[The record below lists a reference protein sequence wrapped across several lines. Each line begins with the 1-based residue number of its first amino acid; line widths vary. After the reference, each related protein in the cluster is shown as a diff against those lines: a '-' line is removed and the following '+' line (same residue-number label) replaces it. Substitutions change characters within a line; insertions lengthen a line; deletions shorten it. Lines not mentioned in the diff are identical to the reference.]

1 MLLHPP
7 AGGLLMA
14 VGGVHTM
21 RSERMLVI
29 EDDPG
34 IRASMEMLL
43 PARGYA
49 VQFAASMQD
58 GLVSAAASEYDLII
72 TDLRL
77 PDGDGMSIIR
87 ALQKTQPALPI
98 ILMTSYSSLDTAIEA
113 LKNGA
118 VDYVIKPFH
127 NDALLFAI
135 ERVFSVRRMQRE
147 NALLRRS
154 LKNAGAGACMIG
166 NCAGIRRVF
175 ELINKVAATDANVL
189 IQGESGT
196 GKELVAQAI
205 HDSSPRAGRPFV
217 PINCGAIPA
226 ELIESE
232 LFGHTKGAYT
242 GAVAATDGL
251 IREAHGGTVFLDEI
265 SELAPQLQVKL
276 LRVIQEKQVRPLG
289 SARVIDTDVRFV
301 AASNRDLK
309 SATEQ
314 GAFRADLF
322 YRLNV
327 INIHVPPLRERG
339 ADIELLARH
348 FVVEHSR
355 RLGKRPIEVDAD
367 VPAILGLYRWPGNV
381 RELENVIERAVIL
394 AEGNTLTARDFADL
408 ATPATTPA
416 GRPSV
421 SEDTLATALSIEDY
435 IAEFVKR
442 HQDQHSEQE
451 LAAMLGIGR
460 KALWMRRN
468 RWGLFRAGARPVR
481 NTASRSRAAG

>member
-1 MLLHPP
+1 MPP
-7 AGGLLMA
+7 AR
-14 VGGVHTM
+14 T
-21 RSERMLVI
+21 ERILVI

-34 IRASMEMLL
+34 VSASIEMLL
-43 PARGYA
+43 PARGYR
-49 VQFAASMQD
+49 VEVAARARD
-58 GLVSAAASEYDLII
+58 GLARAAASEFDLVI

-77 PDGDGMSIIR
+77 PDGDGMEVIR
-87 ALQKTQPALPI
+87 TLHGAQPALPI
-98 ILMTSYSSLDTAIEA
+98 IMMTSYSSLDTAIAA

-135 ERVFSVRRMQRE
+135 ERALNERRMQRE

-154 LKNAGAGACMIG
+154 LSKSRANAEIIGHGAGIK
-166 NCAGIRRVF
+166 RVF
-175 ELINKVAATDANVL
+175 ELIAKVAATDANVL

-205 HDSSPRAGRPFV
+205 HRESPRAQRPFV

-226 ELIESE
+226 ELLESE

-251 IREAHGGTVFLDEI
+251 IREAQGGTLFLDEI

-289 SARVIDTDVRFV
+289 SPRVFHTDVRFL

-309 SATEQ
+309 SATGQ

-327 INIHVPPLRERG
+327 ITIHVPPLRERG
-339 ADIELLARH
+339 KDIELLAQH
-348 FVVEHSR
+348 FIAVHSR
-355 RLGKRPIEVDAD
+355 RMGKDITSLSAD
-367 VPAILGLYRWPGNV
+367 VQALLSRYRWPGNV

-394 AEGNTLTARDFADL
+394 ADGPALTVRDFADL
-408 ATPATTPA
+408 SAPDPAVPMQNVA
-416 GRPSV
+416 A
-421 SEDTLATALSIEDY
+421 EDPVAAALSVEDY

-442 HQDQHSEQE
+442 HQDRYSEQE

-460 KALWMRRN
+460 KALWVRRN
-468 RWGLFRAGARPVR
+468 RWGLFRAGARPAR
-481 NTASRSRAAG
+481 AQGTAGA

>member
-1 MLLHPP
+1 MSEVASPP
-7 AGGLLMA
+7 A
-14 VGGVHTM
+14 
-21 RSERMLVI
+21 RNERILVI

-34 IRASMEMLL
+34 VSASIELLL
-43 PARGYA
+43 PARGYR
-49 VQFAASMQD
+49 VELASRAGD
-58 GLVSAAASEYDLII
+58 GIARATASEFELVI

-77 PDGDGMSIIR
+77 PDGDGMEVIR
-87 ALQKTQPALPI
+87 TLHAAQPALPI
-98 ILMTSYSSLDTAIEA
+98 IMMTSYSSLDTAIEA

-135 ERVFSVRRMQRE
+135 ERALNERRMQRE

-154 LKNAGAGACMIG
+154 LLKSRAGAEIIG
-166 NCAGIRRVF
+166 RSAGIKRVY
-175 ELINKVAATDANVL
+175 ELIDKVAATDANVL

-205 HDSSPRAGRPFV
+205 HRSSLRAERPFV
-217 PINCGAIPA
+217 PINCGAIPV
-226 ELIESE
+226 ELLESE

-242 GAVAATDGL
+242 GAVAATEGL
-251 IREAHGGTVFLDEI
+251 IREAHGGTLFLDEI

-289 SARVIDTDVRFV
+289 SPRVFHTDVRFL

-309 SATEQ
+309 SATAE

-327 INIHVPPLRERG
+327 ININVPPLRERG
-339 ADIELLARH
+339 KDIELLAQH
-348 FVVEHSR
+348 FVAVHSR
-355 RLGKRPIEVDAD
+355 RLSKDITSLGDD
-367 VPAILGLYRWPGNV
+367 VKDLLSRYRWPGNV

-394 AEGNTLTARDFADL
+394 ADGPTLTARDFSDL
-408 ATPATTPA
+408 SALEPAAPQEA
-416 GRPSV
+416 AKDG
-421 SEDTLATALSIEDY
+421 ATAAALSVEDY

-442 HQDQHSEQE
+442 HQDRYSEQE

-460 KALWMRRN
+460 KALWVRRN
-468 RWGLFRAGARPVR
+468 RWGLFRAGSRPARS
-481 NTASRSRAAG
+481 AGSRARA

>member
-1 MLLHPP
+1 MKAATPS
-7 AGGLLMA
+7 
-14 VGGVHTM
+14 V
-21 RSERMLVI
+21 RNERILII

-34 IRASMEMLL
+34 ISASMEMLL
-43 PARGYA
+43 PARGYH
-49 VQFAASMQD
+49 VELAASAQA
-58 GLVSAAASEYDLII
+58 GLEQAAASEFDLVI

-77 PDGDGMSIIR
+77 PDGDGMAITR
-87 ALQKTQPALPI
+87 TLHNAQPALPI
-98 ILMTSYSSLDTAIEA
+98 IMMTSYSSLDTAIHA

-135 ERVFSVRRMQRE
+135 ERALNERRMQRE
-147 NALLRRS
+147 NALLKRS
-154 LKNAGAGACMIG
+154 LNKSHAGTRIIG
-166 NCAGIRRVF
+166 QSASIKRVF
-175 ELINKVAATDANVL
+175 ELIDKVAATDANVL

-196 GKELVAQAI
+196 GKELVALAI
-205 HDSSPRAGRPFV
+205 HHASPRAERPFV

-226 ELIESE
+226 ELLESE

-242 GAVAATDGL
+242 GAVAATEGL
-251 IREAHGGTVFLDEI
+251 FREAQGGTLFLDEI

-289 SARVIDTDVRFV
+289 SPRVFHTDVRLL

-309 SATEQ
+309 SATAQ

-327 INIHVPPLRERG
+327 INILVPPLRERG
-339 ADIELLARH
+339 KDIELLAQH
-348 FVVEHSR
+348 FITEHNR
-355 RLGKRPIEVDAD
+355 RLGKRIASLSVEVKDLLAR
-367 VPAILGLYRWPGNV
+367 YRWPGNV

-394 AEGNTLTARDFADL
+394 ADGDSLTTRDFSDL
-408 ATPATTPA
+408 SALDTSAAAPPAVTE
-416 GRPSV
+416 G
-421 SEDTLATALSIEDY
+421 TLAAALSIEDY

-442 HQDQHSEQE
+442 YQDRYSEQE

-460 KALWMRRN
+460 KALWVRRN
-468 RWGLFRAGARPVR
+468 RWGLFRGDARPG
-481 NTASRSRAAG
+481 RSTRQRARA

>member
-1 MLLHPP
+1 M
-7 AGGLLMA
+7 
-14 VGGVHTM
+14 
-21 RSERMLVI
+21 SEVASPSARNERILVI

-34 IRASMEMLL
+34 VSASIELLL
-43 PARGYA
+43 PARGYR
-49 VQFAASMQD
+49 VELASRARD
-58 GLVSAAASEYDLII
+58 GIARATASEFELVI

-77 PDGDGMSIIR
+77 PDGDGMEVIR
-87 ALQKTQPALPI
+87 TLHAAQPALPI
-98 ILMTSYSSLDTAIEA
+98 IMMTSYSSLDTAIEA

-135 ERVFSVRRMQRE
+135 ERALNERRMQRE

-154 LKNAGAGACMIG
+154 LLKSRAGAEIIG
-166 NCAGIRRVF
+166 RSAGIKRVY
-175 ELINKVAATDANVL
+175 ELIDKVAATDANVL

-205 HDSSPRAGRPFV
+205 HRSSLRAERPFV

-226 ELIESE
+226 ELLESE

-242 GAVAATDGL
+242 GAVAATEGL
-251 IREAHGGTVFLDEI
+251 IREAHGGTLFLDEI

-289 SARVIDTDVRFV
+289 SPRVFHTDVRFL

-309 SATEQ
+309 SATAE

-327 INIHVPPLRERG
+327 ININVPPLRERG
-339 ADIELLARH
+339 KDIELLAQH
-348 FVVEHSR
+348 FVAVHSR
-355 RLGKRPIEVDAD
+355 RLSKDITSLGDD
-367 VPAILGLYRWPGNV
+367 VKDLLSRYRWPGNV

-394 AEGNTLTARDFADL
+394 ADGPTLTARDFSDL
-408 ATPATTPA
+408 SALEPAAPQDA
-416 GRPSV
+416 AKDG
-421 SEDTLATALSIEDY
+421 AAALSVEDY

-442 HQDQHSEQE
+442 HQDRYSEQE

-460 KALWMRRN
+460 KALWVRRN
-468 RWGLFRAGARPVR
+468 RWGLFRAGSRPARS
-481 NTASRSRAAG
+481 AGSRARA

>member
-1 MLLHPP
+1 M
-7 AGGLLMA
+7 
-14 VGGVHTM
+14 
-21 RSERMLVI
+21 SEVTTGAARNERILVI

-34 IRASMEMLL
+34 VSASIEMLL
-43 PARGYA
+43 PARGYR
-49 VQFAASMQD
+49 VELAALAQKGIARAMANEFE
-58 GLVSAAASEYDLII
+58 LVI

-77 PDGDGMSIIR
+77 PDGDGMEIIR
-87 ALQKTQPALPI
+87 TLHNAQPALPLI
-98 ILMTSYSSLDTAIEA
+98 MMTSYSSLDTAIEA
-113 LKNGA
+113 LRNGA

-135 ERVFSVRRMQRE
+135 ERALNERRMQRE
-147 NALLRRS
+147 NALLKRS
-154 LKNAGAGACMIG
+154 LNKSRANDEIIG
-166 NCAGIRRVF
+166 RGAGIRRVF
-175 ELINKVAATDANVL
+175 ELIDKVAATDANVL

-205 HDSSPRAGRPFV
+205 HRSSPRAERPFV

-226 ELIESE
+226 ELLESE

-242 GAVAATDGL
+242 GAVAATEGL
-251 IREAHGGTVFLDEI
+251 IREAQDGTLFLDEI

-289 SARVIDTDVRFV
+289 SPRVFNTDVRFL

-309 SATEQ
+309 TATEQ

-339 ADIELLARH
+339 KDIELLAQH
-348 FVVEHSR
+348 FVAVHSR
-355 RLGKRPIEVDAD
+355 RLGKDITNLSAEVKE
-367 VPAILGLYRWPGNV
+367 LLSRYRWPGNV

-394 AEGNTLTARDFADL
+394 ADGPTLTVRDFSDLSVADT
-408 ATPATTPA
+408 ADSPPNAASSTVAA
-416 GRPSV
+416 
-421 SEDTLATALSIEDY
+421 ALSVEDY

-442 HQDQHSEQE
+442 YQDRYSEQE

-460 KALWMRRN
+460 KALWVRRN
-468 RWGLFRAGARPVR
+468 RWGLFRAGARTTR
-481 NTASRSRAAG
+481 TAGSRARA

>member
-1 MLLHPP
+1 MSETVMPP
-7 AGGLLMA
+7 AR
-14 VGGVHTM
+14 T
-21 RSERMLVI
+21 ERILII

-34 IRASMEMLL
+34 VSASIEMLL
-43 PARGYA
+43 PSRGYR
-49 VQFAASMQD
+49 VDFAARARD
-58 GLVSAAASEYDLII
+58 GLARAAASEFDLVI

-77 PDGDGMSIIR
+77 PDGDGMEVIR
-87 ALQKTQPALPI
+87 TLHGAQPALPI
-98 ILMTSYSSLDTAIEA
+98 IMMTSYSSLDTAIAA

-135 ERVFSVRRMQRE
+135 ERALNERRMQRE

-154 LKNAGAGACMIG
+154 LTKSRANAEIIG
-166 NCAGIRRVF
+166 HDAGIKRVF
-175 ELINKVAATDANVL
+175 ELIAKVAATDANVL

-205 HDSSPRAGRPFV
+205 HRESPRAERPFV

-226 ELIESE
+226 ELLESE

-242 GAVAATDGL
+242 GAIAATDGL
-251 IREAHGGTVFLDEI
+251 IREAQGGTLFLDEI

-289 SARVIDTDVRFV
+289 SPRVIHTDVRFL

-309 SATEQ
+309 SATAQ

-327 INIHVPPLRERG
+327 ITIHVPPLRERG
-339 ADIELLARH
+339 KDIELLAQH
-348 FVVEHSR
+348 FIAVHSR
-355 RLGKRPIEVDAD
+355 RMGKDITSLSAD
-367 VPAILGLYRWPGNV
+367 VQELLSRYRWPGNV

-394 AEGNTLTARDFADL
+394 ADGPTLTVRDFADL
-408 ATPATTPA
+408 SVPDPALPMPNVAAEDPVAATL
-416 GRPSV
+416 SV
-421 SEDTLATALSIEDY
+421 EDY

-442 HQDQHSEQE
+442 HQGRHSEQE

-460 KALWMRRN
+460 KALWVRRN
-468 RWGLFRAGARPVR
+468 RWGLFRDGARPAR
-481 NTASRSRAAG
+481 AQGTAGA

>member
-1 MLLHPP
+1 MKKTANR
-7 AGGLLMA
+7 AG
-14 VGGVHTM
+14 
-21 RSERMLVI
+21 RNERILVI

-34 IRASMEMLL
+34 VSASIEMLL
-43 PARGYA
+43 PARGYQ
-49 VQFAASMQD
+49 VEFASRAQD
-58 GLVSAAASEYDLII
+58 GIERANAHEFELVI

-77 PDGDGMSIIR
+77 PDGDGMQIIR
-87 ALQKTQPALPI
+87 TLSAAQPALPI
-98 ILMTSYSSLDTAIEA
+98 IMMTSYSSLDTAIEA
-113 LKNGA
+113 LRNGA

-135 ERVFSVRRMQRE
+135 ERALNERRMQRE

-154 LKNAGAGACMIG
+154 LDKSSANAQIIG
-166 NCAGIRRVF
+166 QSAGIKRVF
-175 ELINKVAATDANVL
+175 ELVDKVAPTDATVL

-205 HDSSPRAGRPFV
+205 HRASPRAEHAFV

-226 ELIESE
+226 ELLESE

-242 GAVAATDGL
+242 GAVAATEGL
-251 IREAHGGTVFLDEI
+251 IREAHGGTLFLDEI

-289 SARVIDTDVRFV
+289 SPRVLHTDVRFL

-309 SATEQ
+309 AATAQ

-327 INIHVPPLRERG
+327 INIEVPPLRDRG
-339 ADIELLARH
+339 KDIELLAQY
-348 FVVEHSR
+348 FIGVHSR
-355 RLGKRPIEVDAD
+355 RLGKRITSLGAD
-367 VPAILGLYRWPGNV
+367 VKELLNRYRWPGNV

-394 AEGNTLTARDFADL
+394 ADGTTLTARDFSDL
-408 ATPATTPA
+408 TASEPAPSNAGAAGGTTA
-416 GRPSV
+416 ELSV
-421 SEDTLATALSIEDY
+421 EDY

-442 HQDQHSEQE
+442 HQDRHSEQE

-460 KALWMRRN
+460 KALWIRRN
-468 RWGLFRAGARPVR
+468 KWGLFRAGSRPGR
-481 NTASRSRAAG
+481 HDEIA

>member
-1 MLLHPP
+1 MNE
-7 AGGLLMA
+7 AA
-14 VGGVHTM
+14 ASA
-21 RSERMLVI
+21 RNERILVI

-34 IRASMEMLL
+34 VSASIEMLL
-43 PARGYA
+43 PERGYR
-49 VQFAASMQD
+49 VEFAARAQE
-58 GLVSAAASEYDLII
+58 GIARATAHEFELVI

-77 PDGDGMSIIR
+77 PDSDGMAVIR
-87 ALQKTQPALPI
+87 TLHNAQPALPI
-98 ILMTSYSSLDTAIEA
+98 IMMTSYSSLDTAIEA
-113 LKNGA
+113 LRTGA

-135 ERVFSVRRMQRE
+135 ERALNERRLQRE
-147 NALLRRS
+147 NALLKRS
-154 LKNAGAGACMIG
+154 LNKARASAEIIGRGAGIK
-166 NCAGIRRVF
+166 RVF
-175 ELINKVAATDANVL
+175 ELIDKVAATDANVL

-205 HDSSPRAGRPFV
+205 HRSSPRAERPFV
-217 PINCGAIPA
+217 PINCGAIPP
-226 ELIESE
+226 ELLESE

-251 IREAHGGTVFLDEI
+251 IREAQGGTLFLDEI

-289 SARVIDTDVRFV
+289 SPRVFNTDVRFL

-309 SATEQ
+309 TATEQ

-339 ADIELLARH
+339 KDIELLTQH
-348 FVVEHSR
+348 FIAVHSR
-355 RLGKRPIEVDAD
+355 RLNKDITSLGTD
-367 VPAILGLYRWPGNV
+367 VKELLSRYRWPGNV

-394 AEGNTLTARDFADL
+394 SDGPALTVRDFSDLSTAD
-408 ATPATTPA
+408 AA
-416 GRPSV
+416 GSPPDAASG
-421 SEDTLATALSIEDY
+421 TLAAALSVEDY

-442 HQDQHSEQE
+442 YQDRYSEQE

-460 KALWMRRN
+460 KALWVRRN
-468 RWGLFRAGARPVR
+468 RWGLFRGGARAAR
-481 NTASRSRAAG
+481 GAGSRARA